1 MTRSVWSRF
10 GYKSVLEL
18 ANVRPGEVFTVLTD
32 DWANPEIAEAVF
44 GAGLSQSDNTQLLRI
59 RSYHSSEEPVMLNV
73 AVTKAVKESDVVLS
87 VCQTR
92 IGQTAACREAL
103 AAGTRILLAEPGNR
117 ETFLLD
123 GLLNLDYDQMLK
135 NVGLFNDIM
144 QEEGYCKVMSAT
156 GTDLEFKIGDRPTLL
171 SPGKVSEPG
180 DLDWYPGALS
190 NVAPIEKT
198 IHGVIAVDGSLF
210 PFGAA
215 EDNVV
220 FIEIEEGT
228 IKKIRGGNLA
238 QHFKQWME
246 SLNDTVVYRFCHF
259 SVGFNP
265 RAEMTGWTTEDER
278 CLGAITIGFGRC
290 YSDLKGTIKGGEH
303 HVDVVLAPPT
313 IQIGGKPVLEG
324 GLFNT
329 KLGFVNM

>member
-10 GYKSVLEL
+10 GYKSVLEQ

-32 DWANPEIAEAVF
+32 DWVNPDIAEAVF
-44 GAGLSQSDNTQLLRI
+44 AAGLTQTDDIQLVKI
-59 RSYHSSEEPVMLNV
+59 RSYHSSEEPVTLDA
-73 AVTKAVKESDVVLS
+73 AVTKAMKESDVVLS

-103 AAGTRILLAEPGNR
+103 ATGTRILLAEPGYR
-117 ETFLLD
+117 ETFLLN
-123 GLLNLDYDQMLK
+123 GLLNLDYGQMLK
-135 NVGLFNDIM
+135 NVALFNKIM
-144 QEEGYCKVMSAT
+144 QEEGYCEVTSAT
-156 GTDLEFKIGDRPTLL
+156 GTNLEFKIGDRPTLL
-171 SPGKVSEPG
+171 SPGGVSKPG
-180 DLDWYPGALS
+180 DLDWYPGAMS

-210 PFGAA
+210 PFGAV
-215 EDNVV
+215 EDDLV
-220 FIEIEEGT
+220 FLEIEEGI
-228 IKKIRGGNLA
+228 IKKIRGGKLA
-238 QHFKQWME
+238 RRFEQWME
-246 SLNDTVVYRFCHF
+246 SLNDAVVYRFCHF

-290 YSDLKGTIKGGEH
+290 YAELKGTIKGGEY

-313 IQIGGKPVLEG
+313 IQLGTKTVLEE

-329 KLGFVNM
+329 KLSFVNM

>member
-1 MTRSVWSRF
+1 MSTSVWSRF
-10 GYKSVLEL
+10 AYKSVVER

-32 DWANPEIAEAVF
+32 DWVNPDIAEAVF
-44 GAGLSQSDNTQLLRI
+44 AAGLSQSDNTQLLRI
-59 RSYHSSEEPVMLNV
+59 RSYHSSEEPVTLNV
-73 AVTKAVKESDVVLS
+73 AVTKAMKESDVVLS

-92 IGQTAACREAL
+92 IGQTTACLEAL
-103 AAGTRILLAEPGNR
+103 AAGTRILLAEPGHR
-117 ETFLLD
+117 ETFLLN

-135 NVGLFNDIM
+135 NVGLFGRIM
-144 QEEGYCKVMSAT
+144 QEEGYCKVTSAT
-156 GTDLEFKIGDRPTLL
+156 GTDLEFKIGDRPMLL
-171 SPGKVSEPG
+171 SPGGVSEPG
-180 DLDWYPGALS
+180 HLDWYPGAMS

-198 IHGVIAVDGSLF
+198 IHGVIVVDGSLF
-210 PFGAA
+210 PFGAV
-215 EDNVV
+215 EDDLV
-220 FIEIEEGT
+220 FLEIEEGI

-238 QHFKQWME
+238 RRFKQWME
-246 SLNDTVVYRFCHF
+246 SLNDAVAYRFCHF

-265 RAEMTGWTTEDER
+265 RAEMEGWTTEDER

-290 YSDLKGTIKGGEH
+290 YAELKGTIKGGEH

-313 IQIGGKPVLEG
+313 IQIGGKTVLEA